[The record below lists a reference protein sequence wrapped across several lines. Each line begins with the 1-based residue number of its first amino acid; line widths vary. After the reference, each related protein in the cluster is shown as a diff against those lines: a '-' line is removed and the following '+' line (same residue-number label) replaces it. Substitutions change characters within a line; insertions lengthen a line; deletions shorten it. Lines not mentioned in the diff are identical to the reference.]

1 MQFDFLLETFSYTFP
16 AIVTGAIA
24 YFYFSEFVKQSD
36 RKDAA
41 LGQVSTLEKDKF
53 TLRLQAYER
62 LTLFLER
69 NDLKNLLIRIAPISN
84 EKTAYETLLVQHI
97 EQEFEYNLSQQ
108 IYISE
113 NLWIVVKNAKNRL
126 LQEIGSQALN
136 SNNRDAS
143 ELRQALLKNSF
154 LDNNPIASALVV
166 VKEEA
171 RILLS

>member
-16 AIVTGAIA
+16 AIVTGTIA
-24 YFYFSEFVKQSD
+24 YFYFSEFVKQTNK
-36 RKDAA
+36 RDAA
-41 LGQVSTLEKDKF
+41 PAAVQTLEKDKF

-69 NDLKNLLIRIAPISN
+69 NDLKNLLVRIAPISM
-84 EKTAYETLLVQHI
+84 EKAAYETLLVQHI

-113 NLWIVVKNAKNRL
+113 NLWNTVRNSKSKL
-126 LQEIGSQALN
+126 LQEIRTQAASN
-136 SNNRDAS
+136 NNRDAND
-143 ELRQALLKNSF
+143 LRQALLKNSF
-154 LDNNPIASALVV
+154 LESNPISSALIIL
-166 VKEEA
+166 KEEA

>member
-1 MQFDFLLETFSYTFP
+1 MQFDFLIETFSYTFP

-24 YFYFSEFVKQSD
+24 YFYFSEFVKQNNK
-36 RKDAA
+36 RDAIA
-41 LGQVSTLEKDKF
+41 VPIQNLEKDKF
-53 TLRLQAYER
+53 NLRLQAYER

-69 NDLKNLLIRIAPISN
+69 NDLRNLLVRIAPISM
-84 EKTAYETLLVQHI
+84 EKSAYETLLVQHI

-113 NLWIVVKNAKNRL
+113 NLWNTVRNSKSKL
-126 LQEIGSQALN
+126 LQEIRTQAAL
-136 SNNRDAS
+136 SSNRDAND
-143 ELRQALLKNSF
+143 LRQALLKHSF
-154 LDNNPIASALVV
+154 NDSNPIASALIS

>member
-16 AIVTGAIA
+16 ALVTGAIA
-24 YFYFSEFVKQSD
+24 YFYFSEFVKQNDKRES
-36 RKDAA
+36 AA
-41 LGQVSTLEKDKF
+41 MPIQNLEKDKF

-69 NDLKNLLIRIAPISN
+69 NDLKNLLIRIAPISL

-113 NLWIVVKNAKNRL
+113 NLWTVVKSAKNKL
-126 LQEIGSQALN
+126 LQEISTQAADQH
-136 SNNRDAS
+136 NRDAND
-143 ELRQALLKNSF
+143 LRQALLKNSF
-154 LDNNPIASALVV
+154 LDNNPIATALLT